1 MSFFVKFS
9 EIGLSSLIMLNTKV
23 SFFES
28 FISCKTS
35 LELLYTLPFILEM
48 MSLISKLLMSRSKWK
63 APAAQM
69 ITSKSR
75 VILPSDVASSIS
87 VSTGKTQL
95 TFKVVQPMVGHRVGE
110 FYLVHKF
117 AVSKKKTNVRGKR

>member
-1 MSFFVKFS
+1 
-9 EIGLSSLIMLNTKV
+9 
-23 SFFES
+23 
-28 FISCKTS
+28 
-35 LELLYTLPFILEM
+35 
-48 MSLISKLLMSRSKWK
+48 MSRSKWK

-117 AVSKKKTNVRGKR
+117 AVSKKKTNKVKIKKKVVPWDITK

>member
-1 MSFFVKFS
+1 
-9 EIGLSSLIMLNTKV
+9 
-23 SFFES
+23 
-28 FISCKTS
+28 
-35 LELLYTLPFILEM
+35 
-48 MSLISKLLMSRSKWK
+48 MSRSKWK

-95 TFKVVQPMVGHRVGE
+95 TFKFVQPMVGHRVGE